1 MEQVK
6 VVELTE
12 EVWAEDKAVTPVEER
27 WVEK

>member
-1 MEQVK
+1 M

-12 EVWAEDKAVTPVEER
+12 EAWAEDKAVTPVEER